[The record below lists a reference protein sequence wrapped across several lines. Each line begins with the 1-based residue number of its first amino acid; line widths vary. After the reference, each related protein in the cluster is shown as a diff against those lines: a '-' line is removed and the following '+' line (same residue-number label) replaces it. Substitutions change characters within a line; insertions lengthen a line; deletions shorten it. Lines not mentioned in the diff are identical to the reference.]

1 MLKRVQ
7 LIVGITIEAAVFLAI
22 AITAGPMF
30 TRGLTR
36 ILEDIWQPNN
46 PWWTASMQSVV
57 VLAVAALLIHNV
69 FAVIQAIPLPW
80 KKAKP

>member
-7 LIVGITIEAAVFLAI
+7 LIAGIAIEAAVFVAI
-22 AITAGPMF
+22 AYSTGPMF
-30 TRGLTR
+30 THGLTS
-36 ILEDIWQPNN
+36 ILEGIWQSSNS
-46 PWWTASMQSVV
+46 WWTASMQSVV